1 MSDTVEITLSSEQQE
16 GTESVVANWFKKPGD
31 AVKEHEPLVEINTD
45 KVSVEISAPA
55 SGILIEIIKQPDE
68 KIAPG
73 DVLGLI
79 KSSDSIQSSSSKSS
93 VPSSAASANGTKSN
107 TSKQESS
114 NAAELTPAVRRLL
127 KEKGIDASSITGT
140 GPNGRILIED
150 VEKYTSESSSSNKT
164 NSAIKSNKVPHTA
177 IRKSIASH
185 MVNSLLKTAPHVT
198 TVFDCDLTNIIEH
211 RNANKDKFQ
220 EKGVKLTFTAYFIK
234 AAVEGLKVMPNLNSK
249 WHDDFLEVFEEFN
262 IGVATSLEQG
272 GLIVPVVKNAQDL
285 DLFQTASQLQD
296 LTTKARNNSLS
307 TADVQSG
314 TFTISNHG
322 MTGSLIATPIINQ
335 PQSGI
340 LGIGKLEKRPVV
352 IENNGKDELVV
363 KPMVYVTLSFDHRVM
378 DGVQGNA
385 FLARFVEIIQSG
397 SF

>member
-31 AVKEHEPLVEINTD
+31 TVKEHEPIVEINTD

-55 SGILIEIIKQPDE
+55 SGILIEIIKQTDE
-68 KIAPG
+68 KISPG
-73 DVLGLI
+73 DVLGRI
-79 KSSDSIQSSSSKSS
+79 QSSDSAQITKTAESSKPTSS
-93 VPSSAASANGTKSN
+93 NGAKSSQPKS
-107 TSKQESS
+107 ESN

-127 KEKGIDASSITGT
+127 KEKGLDASCITGT

-150 VEKYTSESSSSNKT
+150 VENYSAKNAGTNKSSSS
-164 NSAIKSNKVPHTA
+164 SIRSNKVPHTA

-185 MVNSLLKTAPHVT
+185 MVTSLLKTAPHVT
-198 TVFDCDLTNIIEH
+198 TVFDCDLSAIISH

-220 EKGVKLTFTAYFIK
+220 EKGVKLTFTPYFIQ
-234 AAVEGLKVMPNLNSK
+234 AAVEGLKAMPALNSR
-249 WHDDFLEVFEEFN
+249 WHDDFLEVYEDYN
-262 IGVATSLEQG
+262 IGIATSLEQG
-272 GLIVPVVKNAQDL
+272 GLIVPVVKNAQTL
-285 DLFQTASQLQD
+285 DLFGIASQLQD
-296 LTTKARNNSLS
+296 LTTKARSNSLS
-307 TADVQSG
+307 TADVQGG

-352 IENNGKDELVV
+352 IEQNGKDELVI
-363 KPMVYVTLSFDHRVM
+363 KPMVYVTLTFDHRVM

-385 FLARFVEIIQSG
+385 FLARFVETIQSG